1 MSNAALIRST
11 SYCGTRTEHR
21 DASADQVQKPDGA
34 GARSSIET
42 GVNIDQMGL
51 QELQAHANKFLTSL
65 FQYWCKK
72 KSSRYLRIS
81 KFFMQMVVYGLA
93 PNTQYLQRVI

>member
-1 MSNAALIRST
+1 MS
-11 SYCGTRTEHR
+11 
-21 DASADQVQKPDGA
+21 
-34 GARSSIET
+34 
-42 GVNIDQMGL
+42 L

-72 KSSRYLRIS
+72 KTSSYLRIS
-81 KFFMQMVVYGLA
+81 KFFMQMVIYGLA

>member
-1 MSNAALIRST
+1 LIRSK

-21 DASADQVQKPDGA
+21 DASADQVKKPEGA
-34 GARSSIET
+34 GTKNSIET
-42 GVNIDQMGL
+42 SVNIEQMSL

-72 KSSRYLRIS
+72 KTSSYLRIS
-81 KFFMQMVVYGLA
+81 KF
-93 PNTQYLQRVI
+93 